1 MRAGTFYDSSEK
13 NEGGENLKVKVV
25 QATKIEKFENEVNTA
40 IENLIKEGF
49 GISDI
54 KYSTAPLSSGL
65 SINFTAMIIY
75 N

>member
-1 MRAGTFYDSSEK
+1 M
-13 NEGGENLKVKVV
+13 KVKVV